1 MFDKIKAK
9 GWDTNVRIKM
19 INDFANIAKTKI
31 ENIDNKTILDFGTG
45 TGLLLLNFKNAKSL
59 IGIDNSNDMLNI
71 LKEKIDL
78 ENIKNISL
86 YNSLEEVKENYDIVV
101 SSMAFHHI
109 EDINNLIKNLKSK
122 LNKNGQIFIFD
133 LCKEDGSF
141 HKNNTGIYHFGFDKK
156 YLKDILIKNEFKNI
170 QFEVVYEIERNNKI
184 YEIFLL
190 NAQI

>member
-9 GWDTNVRIKM
+9 GWDTDVRIKM

-109 EDINNLIKNLKSK
+109 EDIDNLIKNLKSK

-141 HKNNTGIYHFGFDKK
+141 HKNNIGIYHFGFDKK

-170 QFEVVYEIERNNKI
+170 QFEVVYEIERNSKI